1 MIYGVAIHTTTVNCK
16 LLIVNYK
23 NVDWKKYLTEWSE
36 KYRKDLVENI
46 MPFWLKNGLDRV
58 NGGVYTCLNRDGSL
72 MDTTKSV
79 WFQGRFAFVCS
90 FAYNTIEKNQE
101 WLDAAKSTIDFIE
114 NHCFDKDGR
123 MYFEVMADG
132 TPLRKR
138 RYVFSETFAA
148 IAMAEYAKAS
158 GDKTYAEKAL
168 KLFMDIGRFVANAEE
183 YMPSKYLDT
192 LQAKGHSLVMI
203 LINTASRIREV
214 VDNPIL
220 NQQIDESIESLKDF
234 MKPEFN
240 ALLEM
245 VGPNGEFIDT
255 CNGRVINPGH
265 CIETAWF
272 LLEEA
277 KHRNWD
283 KDLTNQALQ
292 ILDWS
297 WEWGWDKQYG
307 GIINFRDC
315 RNLPPQDYSQD
326 MKFWWPQ
333 TEAII
338 ATLYA
343 YEATGDEKYLIWH
356 KQISEWTYA
365 HFPDEEYGEW
375 YGYLHRDGTVA
386 QPAKGNIFKGP
397 FHIPRMMVKSFQLCN
412 LLLEE

>member
-1 MIYGVAIHTTTVNCK
+1 M
-16 LLIVNYK
+16 
-23 NVDWKKYLTEWSE
+23 DWKKYLSEWQDCY
-36 KYRKDLVENI
+36 KKDLCDNI

-58 NGGVYTCLNRDGSL
+58 NGGIYTCLDRDGSL
-72 MDTTKSV
+72 IDSTKSV

-90 FAYNTIEKNQE
+90 FAYNTIEQNPE
-101 WLDAAKSTIDFIE
+101 WLAAAKSTIEFIE
-114 NHCFDKDGR
+114 KHCFDSDGR

-138 RYVFSETFAA
+138 RYVFSESFAA

-158 GDKTYAEKAL
+158 GNMSYAQKAL
-168 KLFMDIGRFVANAEE
+168 DLFKNIRKFVATPG
-183 YMPSKYLDT
+183 YMPPKYLDT

-203 LINTASRIREV
+203 LINTASRIRNV
-214 VDNPIL
+214 IADPVLDK
-220 NQQIDESIESLKDF
+220 QINESIESLKDF
-234 MKPEFN
+234 MKPEFK

-277 KHRNWD
+277 KHRGWE
-283 KDLTNQALQ
+283 KELTAQALQ

-297 WEWGWDKQYG
+297 WEWGWDKEYG

-343 YEATGDEKYLIWH
+343 YEATGDDKYLIWH

-365 HFPDEEYGEW
+365 HFSDKEKGEW

-397 FHIPRMMVKSFQLCN
+397 FHIPRMMIKSFDLCKE
-412 LLLEE
+412 LIK

>member
-1 MIYGVAIHTTTVNCK
+1 MNWNEYLN
-16 LLIVNYK
+16 
-23 NVDWKKYLTEWSE
+23 DWSQ
-36 KYRKDLVENI
+36 KYRDDLVNDI

-58 NGGVYTCLNRDGSL
+58 NGGVYTCVDRDGSL
-72 MDTTKSV
+72 IDTTKSV

-90 FAYNTIEKNQE
+90 FAYNTIEKNPE
-101 WLDAAKSTIDFIE
+101 WLAAAKSTIDFIE
-114 NHCFDKDGR
+114 AHCFDTDGR

-138 RYVFSETFAA
+138 RYVFSESFAA

-158 GDKTYAEKAL
+158 GDMTYAQKAL
-168 KLFMDIGRFVANAEE
+168 DLFKDIRKFVATPG
-183 YMPSKYLDT
+183 YMEPKYLPS

-203 LINTASRIREV
+203 LINTASHIRNV
-214 VDNPIL
+214 ISDPVLD
-220 NQQIDESIESLKDF
+220 QQIDESIASLKDF
-234 MKPEFN
+234 MKPEFK

-255 CNGRVINPGH
+255 INGRLINPGH

-277 KHRNWD
+277 KYRGWD
-283 KDLTNQALQ
+283 KKLTAQALQ

-343 YEATGDEKYLIWH
+343 YEATGDDKYLIWH

-365 HFPDEEYGEW
+365 HFPDAECGEW

-397 FHIPRMMVKSFQLCN
+397 FHIPRMMIKSYDLCKE
-412 LLLEE
+412 LTK

>member
-1 MIYGVAIHTTTVNCK
+1 MY
-16 LLIVNYK
+16 
-23 NVDWKKYLTEWSE
+23 WKKYLTEWSE
-36 KYRKDLVENI
+36 KYHKDLVENI

-123 MYFEVMADG
+123 MYFEVMANG

-168 KLFMDIGRFVANAEE
+168 KLFMDIRRVVANAEE

-214 VDNPIL
+214 IDNPIL

-356 KQISEWTYA
+356 KQISEWTYS
-365 HFPDEEYGEW
+365 HFPDEEFGEW

-397 FHIPRMMVKSFQLCN
+397 FHIPRMMIKSYDLCN
-412 LLLEE
+412 IIVERLT

>member
-1 MIYGVAIHTTTVNCK
+1 MN
-16 LLIVNYK
+16 
-23 NVDWKKYLTEWSE
+23 WKEYLEGWSQ
-36 KYRKDLVENI
+36 KYRDDLVNDI
-46 MPFWLKNGLDRV
+46 MPFWLKNGVDRV
-58 NGGVYTCLNRDGSL
+58 NGGVYTCVDRDGSL
-72 MDTTKSV
+72 IDSTKSV

-90 FAYNTIEKNQE
+90 FAYNTIEKNPE
-101 WLDAAKSTIDFIE
+101 WLAAAKSTIDFIE
-114 NHCFDKDGR
+114 AHCFDKDGR

-138 RYVFSETFAA
+138 RYVFSESFAA

-158 GDKTYAEKAL
+158 GDMTYAEKAL
-168 KLFMDIGRFVANAEE
+168 ALFKDIRKFVATPG
-183 YMPSKYLDT
+183 YMEPKYLPA

-203 LINTASRIREV
+203 LINTASRIRNVIKDPEL
-214 VDNPIL
+214 D
-220 NQQIDESIESLKDF
+220 QQINESIASLKDF
-234 MKPEFN
+234 MKPEFK

-245 VGPNGEFIDT
+245 VGPDGEFIDT
-255 CNGRVINPGH
+255 INGRVINPGH

-277 KHRNWD
+277 KYRGWD
-283 KDLTNQALQ
+283 KELTAQALQ

-343 YEATGDEKYLIWH
+343 YEATGDDKYLIWH

-365 HFPDEEYGEW
+365 HFPDAEFGEW

-397 FHIPRMMVKSFQLCN
+397 FHIPRMMVKSFELCKE
-412 LLLEE
+412 LTE

>member
-1 MIYGVAIHTTTVNCK
+1 MNW
-16 LLIVNYK
+16 NE
-23 NVDWKKYLTEWSE
+23 YLNGWSQ
-36 KYRKDLVENI
+36 KYRDDLVNDI

-58 NGGVYTCLNRDGSL
+58 NGGVYTCVDRDGSL
-72 MDTTKSV
+72 IDTTKSV

-90 FAYNTIEKNQE
+90 FAYNTIENNPE
-101 WLDAAKSTIDFIE
+101 WLAAAKSTIDFIE
-114 NHCFDKDGR
+114 AHCFDTDGR

-138 RYVFSETFAA
+138 RYVFSESFAA

-158 GDKTYAEKAL
+158 GDMSYARKAL
-168 KLFMDIGRFVANAEE
+168 NLFKDIRKFVATPG
-183 YMPSKYLDT
+183 YMEPKYLPS

-203 LINTASRIREV
+203 LINTASRIRNV
-214 VDNPIL
+214 ISDPVLD
-220 NQQIDESIESLKDF
+220 QQIDESIASLKDF
-234 MKPEFN
+234 MKPEFK

-245 VGPNGEFIDT
+245 VGTDGEFIDT
-255 CNGRVINPGH
+255 INGRLINPGH

-277 KHRNWD
+277 KHRGWD
-283 KDLTNQALQ
+283 KELTAQALQ

-315 RNLPPQDYSQD
+315 KNLPPQDYSQD

-343 YEATGDEKYLIWH
+343 YEATGDDKYLIWH

-365 HFPDEEYGEW
+365 HFPDAEYGEW

-397 FHIPRMMVKSFQLCN
+397 FHIPRMMVKSYELCKI
-412 LLLEE
+412 LTK